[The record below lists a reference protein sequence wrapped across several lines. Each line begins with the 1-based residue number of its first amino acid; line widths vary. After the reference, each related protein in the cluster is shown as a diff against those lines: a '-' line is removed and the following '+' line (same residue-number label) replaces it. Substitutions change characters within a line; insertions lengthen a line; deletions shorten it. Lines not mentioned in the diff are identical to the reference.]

1 MLAGMAPSNIPSQ
14 DDALLQRL
22 TRIVLANLSNEQF
35 GVSTLAEDIG
45 ISRSHLHRKLKK
57 LNGQSISQFI
67 RNIRLEEAHKLL
79 IADAANISEIAYQ
92 VGFNT
97 PSYFHKCFVDRYGYS
112 PSEARQQENAGPPA
126 EGFAE
131 PEQIEASLD
140 SDRGVLRWA
149 YLLGAALL
157 CVMIAALTYWVI
169 SPGVADKPRL
179 EQSIAVLPFT
189 NLSSEAENQYF
200 ADGLVEDLLNRLSI
214 VRQFKVISR
223 TSSDTYR
230 ERGAKTVPQIASELG
245 VAYIVEGSVQRSGNK
260 VRITIQLIDAKRD
273 HHQWSQSFDRELDDI
288 FVTQSEIAMRVASE
302 LQTVLTREE
311 KESMQKN
318 GTENLRAFELYQLG
332 RFSCAKRTD
341 EDCSKSITYYEQA
354 IAEDPDYGL
363 AYAGLADT
371 YHIMAI
377 WGWIEKK
384 EGRDKAVAA
393 ATKALELDPTLVE
406 AHTVLASVFTFL
418 DWNWP
423 AAEAAYLR
431 AIELNPNYAT
441 AHQYYAEH
449 LSIIGRETEAR
460 MQINKALELD
470 PLSFIIR
477 LISTQMYM
485 SSGQLEPA
493 LAENEVC
500 LELNRHHVSST
511 FNGFLLNQQ
520 AGNIEQSLV
529 FLQDWGR
536 VAFQIDPT
544 VISAIYDSSGFEGLW
559 KWKSELPEKLYDRA
573 VSLSMGGEDEAA
585 LDLLERAL
593 ELGIPQTHF
602 TYTFPFN
609 HLHSHPRFVT
619 LLNRI
624 GLPWAPTDS
633 L

>member
-1 MLAGMAPSNIPSQ
+1 MKQPDPLSQ
-14 DDALLQRL
+14 DDVLLNRL
-22 TRIVLANLSNEQF
+22 TQTILDNLGNEQF
-35 GVSTLAEDIG
+35 GVETLAEAVG

-57 LNGQSISQFI
+57 LKGQSISQFI
-67 RNIRLEEAHKLL
+67 RDIRLEEAYKLL
-79 IADAANISEIAYQ
+79 IADAGNISEIAYQ

-112 PSEARQQENAGPPA
+112 PSEARNQQDLHPAGDISA
-126 EGFAE
+126 GV
-131 PEQIEASLD
+131 EQVEIPMD
-140 SDRGVLRWA
+140 SGTGVRWPF
-149 YLLGAALL
+149 LLGAALF
-157 CVMIAALTYWVI
+157 CVMIAVLTYWVI
-169 SPGVADKPRL
+169 SPGVTDKSRL

-273 HHQWSQSFDRELDDI
+273 HHQWSQSFDRELGDI

-302 LQTVLTREE
+302 LQAVLTREE
-311 KESMQKN
+311 KEGMQKN

-341 EDCSKSITYYEQA
+341 EDCSKSINYYEQA

-377 WGWIEKK
+377 WEWIEKK

-393 ATKALELDPTLVE
+393 ATQALELDPTLIE

-449 LSIIGRETEAR
+449 LSIIGREAEAR
-460 MQINKALELD
+460 MQIDKALELD

-485 SSGQLEPA
+485 SSGQLEAA
-493 LAENEVC
+493 LAENEIC
-500 LELNRHHVSST
+500 LELNRHHVSSI

-520 AGNIEQSLV
+520 AGNNDQALV

-536 VAFQIDPT
+536 VAFQVDPT
-544 VISAIYDSSGFEGLW
+544 AVAAIYDSIGFEGLW

-585 LDLLERAL
+585 LDLLERAF

-602 TYTFPFN
+602 TYTFPFK
-609 HLHSHPRFVT
+609 HLHSHPRFEE
-619 LLNRI
+619 LLSRI
-624 GLPWAPTDS
+624 GLPWAPADS